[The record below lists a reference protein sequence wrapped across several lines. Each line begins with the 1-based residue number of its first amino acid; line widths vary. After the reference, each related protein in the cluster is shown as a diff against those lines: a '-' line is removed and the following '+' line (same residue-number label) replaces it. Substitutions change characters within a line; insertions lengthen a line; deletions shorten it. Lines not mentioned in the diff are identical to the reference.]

1 VIYALTL
8 AGVSILAWLSILV
21 PRSAHALG
29 LIVGVMLMLLAGLRG
44 DSVDYPEYLLL
55 YELMNAAESIE
66 LPARLFLGKDLLFGA
81 LMATVIAAGGS
92 GPVLF
97 AASAVISVGVKIIAF
112 NRAFGQAAVP
122 LFASLA
128 LFFFL
133 HDFTQVRVGIALAWL
148 YWALVEFSLGR
159 PGRALALALVGTLFH
174 ASAGML
180 LLYGPALR
188 MRGVLRLV
196 AAGLL
201 TALLVLAM
209 PIALDLLDVLGA
221 RGELDE
227 GKRGTSGLP
236 IVLAL
241 IKIALLTWMLPT
253 VRARSA
259 AALRPL
265 LDHCLLL
272 CWVAV
277 VFILGF
283 QTASSALAFRT
294 YELFDAF
301 SVFIVAAALINGTL
315 ATRAAALAL
324 CIVAMVVYAQAGLLF
339 PYSLAAF

>member
-1 VIYALTL
+1 VIYVLTL

-21 PRSAHALG
+21 PRSGYMLG
-29 LIVGVMLMLLAGLRG
+29 LLVGVVLMLLAGLRG
-44 DSVDYPEYLLL
+44 DSVDYAEYLLL
-55 YELMNAAESIE
+55 YELMNAGELIE

-81 LMATVIAAGGS
+81 LIASVIAVGGS

-97 AASAVISVGVKIIAF
+97 AASAVISVGVKVIAF

-122 LFASLA
+122 LLASMA
-128 LFFFL
+128 LYFFL

-148 YWALVEFSLGR
+148 YWALVEFSLDR
-159 PGRALALALVGTLFH
+159 PRRALAIGLVGVLFH

-180 LLYGPALR
+180 LLYGPVLR
-188 MRGVLRLV
+188 MRGAARFL

-201 TALLVLAM
+201 TVLLVLAM
-209 PIALDLLDVLGA
+209 PVALDLLDVLGA

-236 IVLAL
+236 VVLAL
-241 IKIALLTWMLPT
+241 IKIALLTWMLPI
-253 VRARSA
+253 VRARSD

-265 LDHCLLL
+265 LDHCLLF

-277 VFILGF
+277 LFILGF

-301 SVFIVAAALINGTL
+301 SVFIVAAALIRGSVG
-315 ATRAAALAL
+315 TRAAALAL
-324 CIVAMVVYAQAGLLF
+324 CGVAMLVYAHAGLLF